1 VVRGK
6 EQVIQRDQDC
16 PQPFACSS
24 FPEMIS
30 WGVEK
35 ETSSLLSFSIKK
47 KKLVPY
53 SLFLQKG
60 LLHKSL
66 PPPQKKNPKTTA
78 IDHMQKES
86 ARAVDRG
93 RLTWSLHTLSIY

>member
-1 VVRGK
+1 MVRGK
-6 EQVIQRDQDC
+6 EQVIQRDKDC

-66 PPPQKKNPKTTA
+66 QKKKKAKTAA